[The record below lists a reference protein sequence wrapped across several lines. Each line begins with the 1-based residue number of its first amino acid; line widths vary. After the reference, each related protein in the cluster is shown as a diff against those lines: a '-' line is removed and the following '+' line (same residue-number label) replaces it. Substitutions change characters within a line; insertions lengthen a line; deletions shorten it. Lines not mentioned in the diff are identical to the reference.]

1 MNYSQSF
8 FKDFY
13 KSTCGGVLTAKYID
27 FTYPRESTA
36 AQNAGCFFEYLAT
49 GYIRKGEEPPQA
61 EYYQTNGKGYS
72 KGDIKPEYV
81 QAAKHAKLFNEV
93 LKQFKN
99 PEFGITLSHGNI
111 RGIADVKADG
121 VLIDLKYSDLLYDR
135 WNEYGWG
142 IEKFEYAANAMQSE
156 DMLTVLQKVPLLW
169 QPLLYSW
176 LYMKMFGSLPKWY
189 FYIASPKSDDVI
201 FRRVDFAPA
210 TLAAFDALLP
220 QVIAEIELQ
229 LNTGGLIYRPTYSNC
244 CMCKIAESC
253 QQRVTL
259 PQIQVVT
266 I

>member
-13 KSTCGGVLTAKYID
+13 KSTCGGILTAKYID

-36 AQNAGCFFEYLAT
+36 DQTAGCFFEYLAT

-93 LKQFKN
+93 LKQFNN
-99 PEFGITLSHGNI
+99 PEFGVTLEHGSI

-142 IEKFEYAANAMQSE
+142 IEKFTYAAGAMQTE
-156 DMLTVLQKVPLLW
+156 EMLEVLKKVSLLW
-169 QPLLYSW
+169 QPLLYCW
-176 LYMKMFGSLPKWY
+176 LYMKMFGSIPKWY

-201 FRRVDFAPA
+201 FRRIDFTAH
-210 TLAAFDALLP
+210 TLESFNALLP
-220 QVIAEIELQ
+220 QVISEVELQ
-229 LNTGGLIYRPTYSNC
+229 LNTGGLIYRPSYSNC
-244 CMCKIAESC
+244 CKCNIAESC

-259 PQIQVVT
+259 PQVEVVT